1 MRWMIAALFVAGM
14 ISSATAEDTAQKAY
28 EAVAFHL
35 TLARSCSPE
44 AYERAKAGTQETLD
58 AGNYTER
65 TAEEIF
71 MLVEALETEPF
82 PEAFCKDMRQH
93 RGQYREAQCQ
103 RKFTRFSETT
113 NHLRANGYLK

>member
-82 PEAFCKDMRQH
+82 PEAFCKDMLASIEGNTEKLNAKESS
-93 RGQYREAQCQ
+93 RGFPR
-103 RKFTRFSETT
+103 RLTT
-113 NHLRANGYLK
+113 SAPTAI